1 MCVVDRGGLLYDPPL
16 PSRETAMHR
25 EIELGWKKAYWSGSN
40 GVVID
45 INALTYLIDDATK
58 TVSRK
63 EELHI
68 RISGV
73 DVPAISASMFKDSPA
88 WSEGSALTR
97 EQVCEWAETTGLIS
111 EWGEEV
117 VRYQHALSLVDLPC
131 KPQEVRK
138 RYLSYSLTMGT
149 NEAIT
154 LKVGVDNKVA
164 TITARLQEVDGKSIS
179 IGHTT
184 ITGPVTVDTL
194 KTAVWK
200 VLDKYVDTAWGLMKL
215 PMVEK
220 EQGHYI
226 GRSYH
231 DVHRASK

>member
-1 MCVVDRGGLLYDPPL
+1 
-16 PSRETAMHR
+16 MHR
-25 EIELGWKKAYWSGSN
+25 EIDIRWKKVYWSGDM

-45 INALTYLIDDATK
+45 INALTYLLDVTTK

-63 EELHI
+63 EELYI

-73 DVPAISASMFKDSPA
+73 DVPAISPSMFREPPA
-88 WSEGSALTR
+88 WLKGPPLTK
-97 EQVCEWAETTGLIS
+97 ELVHEWVDNAGLLS

-117 VRYQHALSLVDLPC
+117 ARYQHALSLVDLPC

-138 RYLSYSLTMGT
+138 GYLLYSLTMGT

-154 LKVGVDNKVA
+154 LMVGVDDKVA

-179 IGHTT
+179 IGHTA

-194 KTAVWK
+194 RAAVWK
-200 VLDKYVDTAWGLMKL
+200 VLDEYVATTWGLMKL

-220 EQGHYI
+220 GPGHYI

-231 DVHRASK
+231 DVHRANK